1 MQTEPKFKKGGMF
14 EGSTFIL
21 FQCAAELRKNLTL
34 AEARLWQQL
43 KNKNM
48 GVKFRRQHPIAGYI
62 ADFYCHKARL
72 IIEVDGDIHSLNE
85 NNDYDLKRK
94 YDLKEMGYR
103 VMRFTNQQVLNSMDE
118 VLRTIKSSL

>member
-21 FQCAAELRKNLTL
+21 FQRAAELRKNLTL

-72 IIEVDGDIHSLNE
+72 IIEVDGYIHSLNE

>member
-21 FQCAAELRKNLTL
+21 FQRAAELRKNLTL